1 MRGRCVSATAVFLL
15 GLFPALAQAQSYDS
29 CPGFWSE
36 GIHLKIDCVEALFS
50 ASPAHFTFSSVP
62 PGNGFALGGVLES
75 KTHFVSPSVALPN
88 LNLMCPD
95 IRNTVPNYA
104 DATRQRLGDHEN
116 SYLCVEDPNPPPKQK
131 LNTASVTLK
140 DYQVAIAGSTN
151 GSWYTTG
158 SFSWLPLHY
167 TQFTKN
173 GVVYQK
179 LGPLLT
185 HQVFG
190 IQFYGTHRNV
200 QNLNFYGES
209 ATSAATQYAFKQ
221 TETYEGSI
229 ARLPLTTWLRAEG
242 QVEHRQISLPQDTA
256 SNSVQ
261 SNFGEATAPGI
272 FVQPGFLHSA
282 LAADTD
288 ATWISEPA
296 NPKET
301 VDANPVPV
309 SLIKHRFVF
318 RAQNRAGYEWYHDL
332 NTGHYSFGQ
341 FAFTGDESI
350 RLGAVFLKFID
361 NKPGSTAFPFLRFL
375 CGGAG
380 HEATVEKTGPNGK
393 PVKVKEESF
402 KPKDVCDFGQL
413 DFKTRLVFSQT
424 GAANVVPFYYQ
435 PTLGGSDIESRVS
448 LRGYPD
454 YRFRGNDLALVQI
467 EYTKSIQVLDPVGI
481 YTFYDG
487 GSAALAGQSLG
498 AARYRQDGG
507 VGATVRLQGKIVLRA
522 YAAMGAGHGVHL
534 GYNLE
539 KLF

>member
-1 MRGRCVSATAVFLL
+1 MSAHCVPGAAVFLL
-15 GLFPALAQAQSYDS
+15 GLLPTLLQAQSYDS

-62 PGNGFALGGVLES
+62 PGNGLALGGVLES
-75 KTHFVSPSVALPN
+75 ETHFVSPSVALPN
-88 LNLMCPD
+88 VNLICPEN
-95 IRNTVPNYA
+95 RNTAPNN
-104 DATRQRLGDHEN
+104 EN
-116 SYLCVEDPNPPPKQK
+116 SYSCVANPGPKQS
-131 LNTASVTLK
+131 LNTAAITLT
-140 DYQVAIAGSTN
+140 DFQTAIVGSTN

-167 TQFTKN
+167 TQVNKN
-173 GVVYQK
+173 GVVYQR

-190 IQFYGTHRNV
+190 IQFYGTHRSI
-200 QNLNFYGES
+200 QNLNFYGEG
-209 ATSAATQYAFKQ
+209 ATSAMTQYVFKQ

-242 QVEHRQISLPQDTA
+242 QVEHRQISLPLDTT

-261 SNFGEATAPGI
+261 SNFSEATAPGI
-272 FVQPGFLHSA
+272 SVQPGFLHSA

-296 NPKET
+296 NPPET
-301 VDANPVPV
+301 LDANPVAV

-332 NTGHYSFGQ
+332 STGHYSFGQ

-361 NKPGSTAFPFLRFL
+361 NKSSSTAFPLLRFV

-380 HEATVEKTGPNGK
+380 HKATVEKPGPDGK
-393 PVKVKEESF
+393 PVKVTEESF
-402 KPKDVCDFGQL
+402 KKDDVCDFGQF
-413 DFKTRLVFSQT
+413 DFKTRLVFSRT
-424 GAANVVPFYYQ
+424 GAENVVPFYYQ
-435 PTLGGSDIESRVS
+435 PTLGGSDIESRVT

-467 EYTKSIQVLDPVGI
+467 EYTKSIPALDPVGI

-487 GSAALAGQSLG
+487 GSVALAGQSLG
-498 AARYRQDGG
+498 TARYRQDGG
-507 VGATVRLQGKIVLRA
+507 LGASLRLQGKIVLRA